1 MSDVTT
7 YMTGDHRHC
16 DDLFAAFESAVGADD
31 WEAAAAG
38 VDAFLEAMRHHFELE
53 ETLLFPEFERLTGM
67 SMGPTRIMRM
77 EHEQMRGLFA
87 ELAAAVSA
95 RDGETALGVAETLN
109 VLMQQH
115 NLKEEEILYP
125 MTDQAL
131 AGESADL
138 VRRLQESAP

>member
-53 ETLLFPEFERLTGM
+53 ETLLFPEFERRTGM

-138 VRRLQESAP
+138 VRRLQEGNA

>member
-7 YMTGDHRHC
+7 YMTGDHRDC
-16 DDLFAAFESAVGADD
+16 DDLFAAFEGAVGSDD

-38 VDAFLEAMRHHFELE
+38 LEAFLGAMRHHFELE
-53 ETLLFPEFERLTGM
+53 ETLLFPEFEQRTGM

-87 ELAAAVSA
+87 ELAAAVAA
-95 RDGETALGVAETLN
+95 RDGENALGVAETLN

-138 VRRLQESAP
+138 VRRLQERAA

>member
-31 WEAAAAG
+31 WEAAASG